1 MQSKVSAQQRNPGTA
16 PASAARCRARRFGRS
31 PIPNFRGICQ
41 DIPAGTEVAMA
52 RVTVGRWGKNLAIR
66 VPVEVAKKAGLSD
79 GERVEI
85 EARDGDIVIRRPSAR
100 ARRAAV
106 QVAEEIIEESRRHP
120 LDRKAIRNLID
131 EGRRG

>member
-1 MQSKVSAQQRNPGTA
+1 
-16 PASAARCRARRFGRS
+16 
-31 PIPNFRGICQ
+31 
-41 DIPAGTEVAMA
+41 MA